1 MPPRSAGKTALA
13 ASVLLCVA
21 LMGATCWRWSG
32 AQARAM
38 SLEQA
43 VEAAQS
49 GQPDAVRALYLKLV
63 QARAEL
69 VELAKQEDDVG
80 ARARMWLELAEKK
93 R

>member
-1 MPPRSAGKTALA
+1 
-13 ASVLLCVA
+13 
-21 LMGATCWRWSG
+21 MGATCWRWSG

-80 ARARMWLELAEKK
+80 ARARMWLELAERK